1 LTSLGAEARGI
12 VFCNRRE
19 TADAAGAA
27 LVERG
32 HAAVVVHGG
41 LLPRER
47 KKALERFRAGEGRVL
62 VTTELAG
69 RGLDLLDLVFVLN
82 WELPERAS
90 DYVHR
95 VGRVGRMGRKG
106 KVFNLVTDRDRHLV
120 GQVER
125 LAAGGT
131 LDTGEP
137 LRGARTRKTTAQGLR
152 EAASRRKKAAGEGF
166 KRFDR

>member
-1 LTSLGAEARGI
+1 MPSGPQPRWIFPGS
-12 VFCNRRE
+12 
-19 TADAAGAA
+19 ADAAGASLA
-27 LVERG
+27 ERG
-32 HAAVVVHGG
+32 HEAVIVHGG

-47 KKALERFRAGEGRVL
+47 KQALERFRRGEGRVL

-69 RGLDLLDLVFVLN
+69 RGLDMLDLGFVLN

-95 VGRVGRMGRKG
+95 IGRVGRMGRKG
-106 KVFNLVTDRDRHLV
+106 RVFNLVTDRDRHLI

-137 LRGARTRKTTAQGLR
+137 VRHARTRRATTAQGAR
-152 EAASRRKKAAGEGF
+152 EAAARRKKAASPVVKSFE
-166 KRFDR
+166 D